1 MASVSLKGTRKTY
14 SFEEREILITLINKY
29 EDIEDRKSDPI
40 SMCKRKSA
48 WTQLA
53 EEYNSMVGPQS
64 ARSAVQLRRC
74 WENMKACKRNREE
87 KKTRNNSKSFCQL
100 SKDFTQSSISSWENG
115 NVYEKQRPEV
125 PPTSGNG
132 CLPPNVVFEPKDS
145 EPFTLQSV
153 CSSKLANINLKKEP
167 DNTSNES
174 NGNTSKHISGLQDTI
189 GGKQTGCIITSQ
201 GTMLTDCRG
210 TNDLS
215 IIDHRST
222 DEEETMEPSQLA
234 YRSNTTQSFVVSSP
248 SRINDS
254 HNHRKTKRSLQKE
267 DELQLLALSEAQIK
281 VDVAAMLKEEARIKL
296 EEAHYRKEE
305 ARLRML
311 FFTYKLER
319 IKED

>member
-153 CSSKLANINLKKEP
+153 CASKPVNMNLKKEA

-174 NGNTSKHISGLQDTI
+174 NG
-189 GGKQTGCIITSQ
+189 CIISSQ
-201 GTMLTDCRG
+201 GTMSTDCRG

-215 IIDHRST
+215 IMDHRST
-222 DEEETMEPSQLA
+222 DEEESMEPSQLA

-248 SRINDS
+248 SRINDP
-254 HNHRKTKRSLQKE
+254 HHHRKTKRSLQKE

>member
-29 EDIEDRKSDPI
+29 EDIEERKSDPI

-53 EEYNSMVGPQS
+53 EEYNSMVGPQG

-87 KKTRNNSKSFCQL
+87 KKSRGNSKSFCQL
-100 SKDFTQSSISSWENG
+100 SKNHGRSTVPCWEGGSTYENG
-115 NVYEKQRPEV
+115 TEV
-125 PPTSGNG
+125 PAPTSGNG
-132 CLPPNVVFEPKDS
+132 CLPPNIVFEPKDS

-153 CSSKLANINLKKEP
+153 CATKPAKMNLKKEP
-167 DNTSNES
+167 ENSNCNES
-174 NGNTSKHISGLQDTI
+174 TGGAFKHISGISEMT
-189 GGKQTGCIITSQ
+189 GSKQQLAC
-201 GTMLTDCRG
+201 GTMADCRG

-215 IIDHRST
+215 MSSSMVDRS
-222 DEEETMEPSQLA
+222 DEEESIEQGQLTC
-234 YRSNTTQSFVVSSP
+234 RSNATQTFLSP
-248 SRINDS
+248 SRINE
-254 HNHRKTKRSLQKE
+254 HVRRTRRSVQKD

-281 VDVAAMLKEEARIKL
+281 VDIAAMLKEEARIKL

-311 FFTYKLER
+311 FFTYKLDR

>member
-1 MASVSLKGTRKTY
+1 MAPVSLKGTRKTY
-14 SFEEREILITLINKY
+14 SFEERKILISLINKY

-40 SMCKRKSA
+40 SMSKRKSA
-48 WTQLA
+48 WSSLV
-53 EEYNSMVGPQS
+53 EEYNSIVGPQS

-100 SKDFTQSSISSWENG
+100 SKDYTQSSISSWENG
-115 NVYEKQRPEV
+115 SIFEKHKPELT
-125 PPTSGNG
+125 PTNGNG

-153 CSSKLANINLKKEP
+153 NATKPTNMCLKKEP
-167 DNTSNES
+167 DNSGNDSN
-174 NGNTSKHISGLQDTI
+174 DTI
-189 GGKQTGCIITSQ
+189 VNKQTVSMIQSQ
-201 GTMLTDCRG
+201 GIISNDNRQEL
-210 TNDLS
+210 NDLS
-215 IIDHRST
+215 IMDHRST
-222 DEEETMEPSQLA
+222 DEEESTEPNQLA
-234 YRSNTTQSFVVSSP
+234 YKSDRTENFVLSSP
-248 SRINDS
+248 SRVNDS
-254 HNHRKTKRSLQKE
+254 HVNRKTKIPLQKE

-305 ARLRML
+305 ARLRVL
-311 FFTYKLER
+311 FYTYKLER

>member
-153 CSSKLANINLKKEP
+153 CASKPVNMNLKKEA

-174 NGNTSKHISGLQDTI
+174 NG
-189 GGKQTGCIITSQ
+189 CIISSQ
-201 GTMLTDCRG
+201 GTMSTDCRG

-215 IIDHRST
+215 IMDHRST
-222 DEEETMEPSQLA
+222 DEEESMEPSQLA

-248 SRINDS
+248 SRINDL
-254 HNHRKTKRSLQKE
+254 HHHRKTKRSLQKE